1 MPYTAEKII
10 STLCSVPARD
20 GNFKAALDHATEPQ
34 LEEAWRRMTDIVGEP
49 YPGEKSRV
57 RAVRARL
64 RQKRRGRGVPPS
76 EA

>member
-1 MPYTAEKII
+1 MTGEKIVN
-10 STLCSVPARD
+10 TLCSVPARD
-20 GNFKAALDHATEPQ
+20 VNFTAALDRATELR
-34 LEEAWRRMTDIVGEP
+34 LEEAWRRMTDRVGEP

-64 RQKRRGRGVPPS
+64 RQKRRGQGVLPS